1 MRISL
6 TSPYATGTIFDTALD
21 GHGSGW
27 RRACPRRT
35 IMLSASVL
43 ASKRNAI
50 VLGLLVVA
58 LAGTAARGDEP
69 RLSISGYDPVAYFT
83 DGRPIQGNADFE
95 YLWHRSRWRFASSEH
110 RDLFSKNP
118 EHYAPQYDGYCAMG
132 ASRDAAAHK
141 DTVDPN
147 AWTIVDGKL
156 YLAHNSFALDKW
168 REHSKEYIKRADA
181 DWHVVADLPD
191 PVVVGPPCAASPP
204 TNTVA

>member
-1 MRISL
+1 
-6 TSPYATGTIFDTALD
+6 
-21 GHGSGW
+21 
-27 RRACPRRT
+27 
-35 IMLSASVL
+35 MLSASVL

-50 VLGLLVVA
+50 VLGVLVVA

-147 AWTIVDGKL
+147 AWTIVDTTVRAIRKL
-156 YLAHNSFALDKW
+156 AQRISHAVAAERRHRRALESDLFGG
-168 REHSKEYIKRADA
+168 RYTLCSKND
-181 DWHVVADLPD
+181 DDF
-191 PVVVGPPCAASPP
+191 PVVR
-204 TNTVA
+204 